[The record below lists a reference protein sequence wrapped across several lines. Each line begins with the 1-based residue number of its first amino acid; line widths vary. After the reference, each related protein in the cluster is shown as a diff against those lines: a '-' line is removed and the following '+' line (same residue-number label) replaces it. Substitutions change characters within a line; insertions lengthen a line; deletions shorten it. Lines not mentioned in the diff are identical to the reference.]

1 MIDLNRYY
9 IAKTYD
15 GVSGAYAGRP
25 GFVPQATTGDAGKFL
40 RADGSWSEMGP
51 EINQVS
57 GNLQSQIDDL
67 SVKSIAYAIALG

>member
-25 GFVPQATTGDAGKFL
+25 GFVPQAETGDFDKFL
-40 RADGSWSEMGP
+40 RADGNWVNPTTGIEAQ
-51 EINQVS
+51 IN
-57 GNLQSQIDDL
+57 NL
-67 SVKSIAYAIALG
+67 SVNSIAYAIALG

>member
-25 GFVPQATTGDAGKFL
+25 GFVPQAATGDSNKFL
-40 RADGSWSEMGP
+40 RADGNWSNPISEAD
-51 EINQVS
+51 IN
-57 GNLQSQIDDL
+57 NL
-67 SVKSIAYAIALG
+67 SVNSIAYAIALG